1 MALVCENSTLQIVL
15 MMALVCDF
23 STIQIILMAKNL
35 ISHNPS
41 STHAFGF
48 VHRFMGAPVSRGASY
63 YIFLN
68 GSEENL
74 EKKL

>member
-1 MALVCENSTLQIVL
+1 MNDAMAQ
-15 MMALVCDF
+15 
-23 STIQIILMAKNL
+23 NL
-35 ISHNPS
+35 ISHNPN

-48 VHRFMGAPVSRGASY
+48 VHRFMGVPVSRGASY

-68 GSEENL
+68 WSEKKL

>member
-1 MALVCENSTLQIVL
+1 MALVS
-15 MMALVCDF
+15 DF
-23 STIQIILMAKNL
+23 STIQIVLMAQN
-35 ISHNPS
+35 SHNPN

-68 GSEENL
+68 GSEKNL